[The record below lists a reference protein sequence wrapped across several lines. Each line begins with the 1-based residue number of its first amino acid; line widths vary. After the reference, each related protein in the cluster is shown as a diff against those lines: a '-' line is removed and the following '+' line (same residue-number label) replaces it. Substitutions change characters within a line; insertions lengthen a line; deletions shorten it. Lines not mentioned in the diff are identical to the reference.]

1 MIYNNS
7 IKNAVLIENIGIE
20 RMKKFFKFLCLGIIV
35 TLMNSG
41 IVSAEI
47 TKNFYGYQVKNVN
60 IRELAYEINSAIN
73 TYQGNDKFNPLE
85 NVKNAYI
92 YSDEDSSYF
101 VRLYP
106 ANQNTNIYV
115 VSNERYDVDKNEMT
129 DLLTKGGYK
138 YAKLEDKDALKEY
151 KFDFFTLARKQELG
165 NFYISPDLV
174 KPLKTGMKKL
184 NNHMAKDNKK
194 TSVFPYTPDTEP
206 IDLDCIDTT
215 SMYDENA
222 KIAIIQKEYRLKQKE
237 NKYVHAYEYVL
248 TNKNNSNATVTATSE
263 RVAALKD
270 VTTESFVDLDR
281 LDLLDTVATFPPVL
295 VLTAGTSA
303 LCSIPNWVR
312 LARITAEAKRF
323 SNSLPENYDLK
334 QQADMRILVLK
345 YKDDPKPLN
354 FNIKFANG
362 KVHNITF

>member
-1 MIYNNS
+1 MRKILKLF
-7 IKNAVLIENIGIE
+7 ILVLLITLVNA
-20 RMKKFFKFLCLGIIV
+20 
-35 TLMNSG
+35 G
-41 IVSAEI
+41 IVSAADI

-60 IRELAYEINSAIN
+60 IRQLVYEINSAIN
-73 TYQGNDKFNPLE
+73 DYQGADKFTPLE
-85 NVKNAYI
+85 NVSNAYI
-92 YSDEDSSYF
+92 YADNDCTYF
-101 VRLYP
+101 VKLYP

-115 VSNERYDVDKNEMT
+115 VSNEKYNVEKN
-129 DLLTKGGYK
+129 DLTEVLAQGGYK
-138 YAKLEDKDALKEY
+138 FEKLEDKDALKEY

-184 NNHMAKDNKK
+184 NNHMAKDSKK

-206 IDLDCIDTT
+206 INLDCVDTI
-215 SMYDENA
+215 SMYDEDA

-248 TNKNNSNATVTATSE
+248 TNKNSSKATVTATSE
-263 RVAALKD
+263 RLAALKD

-281 LDLLDTVATFPPVL
+281 LDLIDTVGTFPPVL

-303 LCSIPNWVR
+303 LLSIPNWVR
-312 LARITAEAKRF
+312 LARITAEAKRY
-323 SNSLPENYDLK
+323 SNALPENYELK

-345 YKDDPKPLN
+345 YKDDPKPIK
-354 FNIKFANG
+354 FNIKFADG
-362 KVHNITF
+362 TVHNITF